1 MGVTKH
7 VLAEQACLPM
17 LHSSLPRLKNI
28 INEQPGPV
36 PQVGRER
43 RKIAKKDFKVM
54 IELQVTEGLNKN
66 RSRLC
71 ISDRLGYKPKNR
83 SWGACGIR
91 LEVLKRQNLRQKK
104 KKSEIQV
111 KP

>member
-7 VLAEQACLPM
+7 MLAEQACLPR

-43 RKIAKKDFKVM
+43 RKMAGKDFKVM
-54 IELQVTEGLNKN
+54 IELQVTEGLNKT

-71 ISDRLGYKPKNR
+71 ISDRLGYKKNR
-83 SWGACGIR
+83 RWGACGIR
-91 LEVLKRQNLRQKK
+91 LEVLKRQDLRQKK
-104 KKSEIQV
+104 KKKE
-111 KP
+111 